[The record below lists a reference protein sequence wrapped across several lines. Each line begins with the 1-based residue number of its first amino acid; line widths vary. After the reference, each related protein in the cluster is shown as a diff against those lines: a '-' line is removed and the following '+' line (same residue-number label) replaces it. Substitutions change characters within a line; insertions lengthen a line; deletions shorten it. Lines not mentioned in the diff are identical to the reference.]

1 MRGDGGGGAEKKE
14 DPKVVFPIVDN
25 TKRKR
30 ALLKKLRLQLATKV
44 KLRWIDGD
52 DAQKEKAT
60 SGVAATL
67 VALEREF
74 GVKRD
79 GEEVGKCV
87 EDAETLAT
95 KTKKKKKKRKIDD
108 GGGFDDAEEAEK
120 RRTRRK
126 TRIQTTTTTTRGSMF
141 DDDKRAMDAFHRL
154 AKGILAEEEEGD
166 SRVRDGTELGRSA
179 KDVASRV
186 HRFDSFRACSAQW
199 SLATISAALE
209 KMKKKNINVENNDG
223 LREALSNLRERLAR
237 RFTELADT
245 ADARACATNIWFLAR
260 TRRMESV
267 SSGESASSASLKAA
281 MKGLWMCEEAKISSQ
296 DGANALWGM
305 AKMRAKSVLES
316 EENESVVAKLAERV
330 AAANSSSNSGSH
342 TNSKEIS
349 SAMWAVATM
358 HVDGIILVG
367 STRASS
373 EKLDAG
379 VFRVAKVIKKAFQKE
394 KESSRK
400 TSWSGSRVIANCA
413 WSCSKLFPNTLLA
426 ENTRKVLR
434 ETIEIALESES
445 LWHALEPRAFATLLS
460 AASAVR
466 ASSSRCLL
474 KRALDCFEDTATHG
488 RNVTPAD
495 ACDLC
500 EFIEATTIDGNDETK
515 LEESDTDRAMKI
527 VTDISKT
534 CDWRA
539 SGRLLSSTEALKI
552 DARAKKR
559 LISSGVEA
567 IRIME
572 LNRFNVDEATVKTL
586 SRHIEEQLK
595 SKSTKQRRV
604 LIANCESRSEDK
616 LRQTVE
622 KFGHRFETWQRFASN
637 DTSNAK
643 INAMNNTIARPWPSV
658 SERKCD
664 YAFVRACPDKEAL
677 LLLTTAVAT
686 RVKVGGDVFVSGS
699 RSEGFLNAFD
709 AFKKVT
715 TCFV

>member
-1 MRGDGGGGAEKKE
+1 MRDDGGAEKKE
-14 DPKVVFPIVDN
+14 DQPVVFPVVD

-108 GGGFDDAEEAEK
+108 DGGFDDAEEAEK

-445 LWHALEPRAFATLLS
+445 LWHALEPEHSL
-460 AASAVR
+460 
-466 ASSSRCLL
+466 
-474 KRALDCFEDTATHG
+474 
-488 RNVTPAD
+488 
-495 ACDLC
+495 
-500 EFIEATTIDGNDETK
+500 
-515 LEESDTDRAMKI
+515 
-527 VTDISKT
+527 
-534 CDWRA
+534 
-539 SGRLLSSTEALKI
+539 
-552 DARAKKR
+552 
-559 LISSGVEA
+559 
-567 IRIME
+567 
-572 LNRFNVDEATVKTL
+572 
-586 SRHIEEQLK
+586 
-595 SKSTKQRRV
+595 
-604 LIANCESRSEDK
+604 RS
-616 LRQTVE
+616 
-622 KFGHRFETWQRFASN
+622 
-637 DTSNAK
+637 
-643 INAMNNTIARPWPSV
+643 
-658 SERKCD
+658 
-664 YAFVRACPDKEAL
+664 
-677 LLLTTAVAT
+677 
-686 RVKVGGDVFVSGS
+686 
-699 RSEGFLNAFD
+699 
-709 AFKKVT
+709 
-715 TCFV
+715 